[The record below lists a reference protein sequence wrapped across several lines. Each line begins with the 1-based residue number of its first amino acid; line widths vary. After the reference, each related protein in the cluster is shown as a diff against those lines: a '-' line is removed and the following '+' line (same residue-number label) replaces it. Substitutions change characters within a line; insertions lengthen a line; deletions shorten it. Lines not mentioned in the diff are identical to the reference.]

1 MANASLNDLV
11 YEKLEEQL
19 NVIYDKLTRPLFQQY
34 TEMLKMYQAGNI
46 IFSDP
51 DGIEDVLIEK
61 ANDIGTTNEYAA
73 FIEANT
79 IDEKVAI
86 AYLKKELKS
95 CFAEEAAIRQF
106 TKSGAVSFSYDWY
119 FHFDSGINFFK
130 EQFTYP
136 IILEPRY
143 LNHELPPD
151 HYDGFGKGPDFSE
164 VWPDCGELIEKE
176 DEENDLLGL
185 GNHLM
190 MYYQYQSRLFLHKAI
205 REIDEANELSFI
217 KKTPFIFY
225 IAEHDSEEMT
235 LYVK

>member
-11 YEKLEEQL
+11 YEKLEDQL
-19 NVIYDKLTRPLFQQY
+19 NLIYEQLTRPLFQQY
-34 TEMLKMYQAGNI
+34 TEMLKMYQAGTL
-46 IFSDP
+46 IFMDA
-51 DGIEDVLIEK
+51 DGIEDTLIEK
-61 ANDIGTTNEYAA
+61 ANEIGAINEYAA

-79 IDEKVAI
+79 INEKAAI
-86 AYLKKELKS
+86 AYLKEELRS
-95 CFAEEAAIRQF
+95 CFTEEAAVQQF
-106 TKSGAVSFSYDWY
+106 AKSGAVSFSYDWY

-164 VWPDCGELIEKE
+164 VWPDCGDLIEKE
-176 DEENDLLGL
+176 DEENNLLNL

-205 REIDEANELSFI
+205 REMDEAGELSFI
-217 KKTPFIFY
+217 IKLPFIFY